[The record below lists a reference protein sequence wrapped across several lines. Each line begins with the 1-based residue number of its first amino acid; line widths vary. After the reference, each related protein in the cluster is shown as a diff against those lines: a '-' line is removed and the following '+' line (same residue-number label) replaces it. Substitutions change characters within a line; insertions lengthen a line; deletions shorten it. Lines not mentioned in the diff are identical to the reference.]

1 MSLFS
6 RISPDRGL
14 FYWLE
19 KFPNYNSFNV
29 LHSFEIKSSY
39 FQTFMNQ
46 NQILNTYST
55 RHLWSWQ
62 FATYSPSFYFLSF
75 HQTTT
80 HGTVIDVL
88 HTLESTS
95 RIESWAKIK
104 IQIFRLKLHWSKHID
119 NLSDLSKCFPSL
131 IRLCRINI
139 FPELFSIILAKLLG

>member
-1 MSLFS
+1 MTFHLGGFSIRNALNLENLEEKIQNCDLYWTLLPFFCYTTRMPLFS
-6 RISPDRGL
+6 RISPDRRL

-39 FQTFMNQ
+39 FQIFMNQ

-80 HGTVIDVL
+80 HGTVIDTL
-88 HTLESTS
+88 HILESTLC
-95 RIESWAKIK
+95 IES
-104 IQIFRLKLHWSKHID
+104 
-119 NLSDLSKCFPSL
+119 
-131 IRLCRINI
+131 
-139 FPELFSIILAKLLG
+139 